1 VTAAV
6 SVTLPV
12 KPPDGVTVMVEVL
25 LEVAPGA
32 TETPVPVTAKVELA
46 RDVTEIEVLVAPVNP
61 AAAAESV

>member
-12 KPPDGVTVMVEVL
+12 KPPEGVTVMVEVL
-25 LEVAPGA
+25 PDVAPGA
-32 TETPVPVTAKVELA
+32 SETAVPVTAKVEFG

-61 AAAAESV
+61 VAAADRV